1 VGFARQITPY
11 IIAAGIAACALP
23 ASAAVSP
30 WNCRPSDTG
39 DFLVCTENETWRAQE
54 EASLAAEPSKA
65 ITAPAPPAPIE
76 PTVEPRT
83 QPAET
88 EQADTAAPPPAEAV
102 PETAAE
108 APAAEP
114 SPSQEMQAT
123 DATAAPAPPPEA
135 VETPPAPAQ
144 AARQET
150 EPSLPAPAQDDAA
163 TTATAEEGGAVE
175 DAATNAPDVTAPE
188 PAETTPAAALEPAPA
203 PPEETLEAGEVT
215 APAEAAPAAAAQQ
228 AAVPQAEPEPE
239 AASEPPAQAAAPAA
253 EQWELCGPPYPGAQT
268 GRRAPPQDNSQFPI
282 EISAEKAEVSKDKL
296 STFTGNVV
304 ITQGSQ
310 ELDADTVV
318 YDRQTER
325 MEATGNVRYEK
336 EGLLVEGERA
346 TLDTKTDT
354 GQFHDTNYRVA
365 DRHAR
370 GKAEILIKDGPTVSR
385 LKNATYTTCNPGNN
399 DWYAKATRIKL
410 DHAEGVG
417 TAQHVTVRFKH
428 VPIFYSPYLT
438 FPLDDRRKSG
448 FLTPSFGASRENGTD
463 IIVPYYW
470 NIAPDRDATVTL
482 RNMTAR
488 GPQLKGEFRY
498 LTQSQQGQADL
509 EHLPDD
515 RRYGDDRTLF
525 SLRHAGSFGP
535 RWDANLNF
543 NYASDKDYF
552 SDLGNS
558 LSLTSLT
565 HLERRATASYH
576 ADYWQADGMLESFQT
591 IDKLIPEGSRPYQR
605 LPQIIFAT
613 NLPKQRHGLQY
624 ALDGEL
630 VRFDRGTGVTGTRA
644 DLKPSISLP
653 VEKLAWYA
661 TPKLTLRHT
670 RYNLSNQAA
679 GTDANPTR
687 TVPVFS
693 LDSGVFLERDMTWRS
708 SAFLHT
714 LEPRIFYV
722 YIPHREQSTLPVFD
736 TGRYDMSESLLFRE
750 DRFSGPD
757 RVGDTN
763 QLSLAVTTRF
773 IDDASG
779 RQLLSARIGQIFYF
793 RDRRVNVSGSS
804 TDTSSNSDIVAG
816 ITANPTDALSA
827 SGELQWDTG
836 EDNTG
841 MSALRVQYHRDRKH
855 ILNLSHRF
863 WRNSL
868 EQIDFSAFWAI
879 KNNWYVI
886 GRWNRSLRD
895 DINLEYLAGLE
906 YHSCCWVVR
915 LVKRA
920 FVSDINSEIN
930 HALFLQLELK
940 GLTGFG
946 DNISELLE
954 TGILGYETPTHE

>member
-1 VGFARQITPY
+1 MGFARQITPY
-11 IIAAGIAACALP
+11 VIAAGIAACALP
-23 ASAAVSP
+23 ANAAVSP

-39 DFLVCTENETWRAQE
+39 DFLVCTENETWRTQE
-54 EASLAAEPSKA
+54 EASLAAEPRKA
-65 ITAPAPPAPIE
+65 LMAPTPPVPIE
-76 PTVEPRT
+76 PALEQRT
-83 QPAET
+83 QSAET
-88 EQADTAAPPPAEAV
+88 EQADTAAPPPAEA
-102 PETAAE
+102 A
-108 APAAEP
+108 
-114 SPSQEMQAT
+114 
-123 DATAAPAPPPEA
+123 PEA
-135 VETPPAPAQ
+135 VDSPAPAET
-144 AARQET
+144 ALQE
-150 EPSLPAPAQDDAA
+150 PAPDPPVPAEDTAPTAAAQ
-163 TTATAEEGGAVE
+163 EGGAAENV
-175 DAATNAPDVTAPE
+175 AATKPE
-188 PAETTPAAALEPAPA
+188 PAEITPAAALEPGPAPA
-203 PPEETLEAGEVT
+203 EETLQVAAVT
-215 APAEAAPAAAAQQ
+215 APAATPT
-228 AAVPQAEPEPE
+228 
-239 AASEPPAQAAAPAA
+239 S
-253 EQWELCGPPYPGAQT
+253 EQWALCGPPYPGAQT

-282 EISAEKAEVSKDKL
+282 EISAEQAEVTKDNL

-304 ITQGSQ
+304 ITQGNQ

-336 EGLLVEGERA
+336 EGIMVEGERA

-354 GQFHDTNYRVA
+354 GQFRDTHYRVA

-370 GKAEILIKDGPTVSR
+370 GEAEVLMKDGPTVSR
-385 LKNATYTTCNPGNN
+385 MKNATYTTCNPGNN

-417 TAQHVTVRFKH
+417 TARHVTVRFKH

-448 FLTPSFGASRENGTD
+448 FLTPSFGTSRENGTD
-463 IIVPYYW
+463 IVVPYYW

-488 GPQLKGEFRY
+488 GPQVKGEFRY
-498 LTQSQQGQADL
+498 LTRSQQGQADL

-515 RRYGDDRTLF
+515 DKYGDDRTLF
-525 SLRHAGSFGP
+525 SFRHTAVFGP
-535 RWDANLNF
+535 RWNAGVNF

-565 HLERRATASYH
+565 HLERRATASYR
-576 ADYWQADGMLESFQT
+576 ADYWQASGMLERFQT

-605 LPQIIFAT
+605 LPQITFVT

-624 ALDGEL
+624 AVDGEL
-630 VRFDRGTGVTGTRA
+630 VRFDRGTGVTGTRV

-653 VEKLAWYA
+653 VEQLAWYA
-661 TPKLTLRHT
+661 APKLTLRHT
-670 RYNLSNQAA
+670 RYNLSDQTA

-687 TVPVFS
+687 TVPIFS
-693 LDSGVFLERDMTWRS
+693 LDSGVFLERDMAWRS
-708 SAFLHT
+708 AGLLHT
-714 LEPRIFYV
+714 LEPRLFYV
-722 YIPHREQSTLPVFD
+722 YIPHRDQSALPVFD
-736 TGRYDMSESLLFRE
+736 TGRYGMSESLLFRE
-750 DRFSGPD
+750 DRFSGAD

-763 QLSLAVTTRF
+763 QLSLALTTRF

-793 RDRRVNVSGSS
+793 RDRSVTLSGSS

-816 ITANPTDALSA
+816 ITADPTDALSA
-827 SGELQWDTG
+827 SAELQWDTDQ
-836 EDNTG
+836 DNTG

-868 EQIDFSAFWAI
+868 EQVDFSAFWAI
-879 KNNWYVI
+879 RNNWYVI

-895 DINLEYLAGLE
+895 DVNLEYLAGFE

-930 HALFLQLELK
+930 HTLFLQLELK

-954 TGILGYETPTHE
+954 TGILGYEPPIHK